1 MGLVRC
7 SDLPE
12 IAMEEENSRRDQGQS
27 GQKEEAELHV
37 DEDWKKSVVE
47 ERERLGEE
55 QVRQRKQQVREQ
67 AVPKELPAPDFR
79 VFVAGLY
86 TQTLMALGE
95 VENPVTKEKGR
106 DLSEAQYLIDTIDM
120 LRLKTQGNL
129 SSEEEGYLSS
139 LLNDLRMRYVDAA
152 GQPAK
157 EGQDKPQ

>member
-1 MGLVRC
+1 MTEVPEEPQR
-7 SDLPE
+7 DLSP
-12 IAMEEENSRRDQGQS
+12 IEEGPTRRPTG
-27 GQKEEAELHV
+27 AESTPGGV
-37 DEDWKKSVVE
+37 AAP
-47 ERERLGEE
+47 LGTETYE
-55 QVRQRKQQVREQ
+55 TQ
-67 AVPKELPAPDFR
+67 PLPALDALLQTNFIEDLE
-79 VFVAGLY
+79 VKGLKSLEPHAEQHEPMGDDY
-86 TQTLMALGE
+86 IMALGE

-139 LLNDLRMRYVDAA
+139 LLNDLRMRYVDTA